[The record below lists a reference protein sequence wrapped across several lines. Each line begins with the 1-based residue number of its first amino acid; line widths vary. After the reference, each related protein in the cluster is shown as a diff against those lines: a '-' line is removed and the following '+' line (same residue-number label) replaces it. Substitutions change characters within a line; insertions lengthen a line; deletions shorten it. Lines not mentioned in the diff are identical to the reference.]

1 MNDRW
6 KFWRQPFKLRYRGGH
21 ECDSETSLNFLQ
33 VLFSLLPSSLHYC
46 EDRSH
51 LQFFIRSSNIRYSY
65 IYSRPDSSLHGF
77 ITKTM
82 TCFQMEC
89 STNWAN
95 KPSVSW
101 SFVHHIKGL
110 LRTNKMTSSQLEENF
125 APVSQRSWVQLP
137 YEREFFLGFILAR
150 A

>member
-1 MNDRW
+1 MI
-6 KFWRQPFKLRYRGGH
+6 GGSFDANLLSSGIV
-21 ECDSETSLNFLQ
+21 EVTSVTPETSLNFLQ

-82 TCFQMEC
+82 TSFQMEC
-89 STNWAN
+89 STN
-95 KPSVSW
+95 
-101 SFVHHIKGL
+101 
-110 LRTNKMTSSQLEENF
+110 
-125 APVSQRSWVQLP
+125 
-137 YEREFFLGFILAR
+137 
-150 A
+150 